1 MERINV
7 WVKAPCDA
15 RVRALLEARCGAVC
29 RFRFARGA
37 DFPECGTEVI
47 LGEPDRAEILAARN
61 LRWIQLTWAG
71 ADQYAQNRDVLE
83 NITVTNASGAFGTV
97 IAEYVLG
104 ALVCLYRRFPQYW
117 QSQRQ
122 HRWAPL
128 GAAGTIFGKRAL
140 VLGTGDLGRNV
151 ARRLRAFGASV
162 DGVRRSETGAPV
174 EGFDRVLGLSQL
186 DALLPQAD
194 IVVGCLPGTAQT
206 AGLLSRARL
215 RSMKPDAVLVNVGR
229 GSLVDTDD
237 LVQVLKSGHLR
248 GAALDVLSEEP
259 LPEDSALWDLENVLL
274 TPHIA
279 GPSFGENRD
288 VQDAIWAICLQNL
301 ARYTKG
307 QPLTNVVDLAKG
319 Y

>member
-15 RVRALLEARCGAVC
+15 RVRALLEARCGTAC

-37 DFPECGTEVI
+37 DFPECDTEVI
-47 LGEPDRAEILAARN
+47 LGEPDRAEILAAEN

-71 ADQYAQNRDVLE
+71 ADQYVQNRNMLE

-117 QSQRQ
+117 ENQRQ

-162 DGVRRSETGAPV
+162 DGIRRSETGAPV
-174 EGFDRVLGLSQL
+174 DGFDRVLGLSQL

-215 RSMKPDAVLVNVGR
+215 RSMKPDALLVNVGR

-301 ARYTKG
+301 ERYTAG
-307 QPLTNVVDLAKG
+307 RPLTNVVDLAKG

>member
-1 MERINV
+1 MEKINV
-7 WVKAPCDA
+7 WVKAPCDG
-15 RVRALLEARCGAVC
+15 RVRALLETRFGAVC
-29 RFRFARGA
+29 RFRFADGEGFPA
-37 DFPECGTEVI
+37 DETEVI
-47 LGEPDRAEILAARN
+47 LGEPDRAEILAAKR

-71 ADQYAQNRDVLE
+71 ADRYAQNRDVLAH
-83 NITVTNASGAFGTV
+83 ITVTNASGAFGTV

-117 QSQRQ
+117 ESQRQ

-128 GAAGTIFGKRAL
+128 DAAGTVFGKRAL

-151 ARRLRAFGASV
+151 ARRLRAFGA
-162 DGVRRSETGAPV
+162 DACGVRRSETGAPV
-174 EGFDRVLGLSQL
+174 EGFDRVCGLSQL

-194 IVVGCLPGTAQT
+194 IVVGCLPGTAET
-206 AGLLSRARL
+206 AGLLSRERL
-215 RSMKPDAVLVNVGR
+215 LSMKPDAVLVNVGR
-229 GSLVDTDD
+229 GSLVDTDE

-248 GAALDVLSEEP
+248 GAALDVLREEP
-259 LPEDSALWDLENVLL
+259 LPEDSPLWDLENVLL

-301 ARYTKG
+301 ERYTKG

>member
-7 WVKAPCDA
+7 WVKAPCDG
-15 RVRALLEARCGAVC
+15 RVRALLETRFGAVC
-29 RFRFARGA
+29 RFRFADGEG
-37 DFPECGTEVI
+37 FPESETEVI
-47 LGEPDRAEILAARN
+47 LGEPDRAEILAAKR

-71 ADQYAQNRDVLE
+71 ADRYAQNRDVLTH
-83 NITVTNASGAFGTV
+83 ITVTNASGAFGTV

-128 GAAGTIFGKRAL
+128 DAAGTVFGKHAL

-151 ARRLRAFGASV
+151 ARRLRAFGASAC
-162 DGVRRSETGAPV
+162 GVRRSEAGAPV
-174 EGFDRVLGLSQL
+174 EGFDRVFGLSQL

-215 RSMKPDAVLVNVGR
+215 LAMKQDAVLVNVGR

-237 LVQVLKSGHLR
+237 LVQVLQSGQLR
-248 GAALDVLSEEP
+248 GAALDVLREEP
-259 LPEDSALWDLENVLL
+259 LPETSPLWDMENVLL

-301 ARYTKG
+301 ERYAAG